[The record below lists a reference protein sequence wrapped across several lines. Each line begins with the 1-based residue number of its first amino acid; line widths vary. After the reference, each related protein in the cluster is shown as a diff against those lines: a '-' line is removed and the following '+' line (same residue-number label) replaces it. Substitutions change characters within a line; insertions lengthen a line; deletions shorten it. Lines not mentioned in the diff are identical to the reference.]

1 VSRPSWIA
9 PLYGYA
15 VCLIA
20 VITFLIGVTNFV
32 EAAFHRGNPLQARDR
47 FGDRGSLT
55 SFEVFR
61 ATYSSERPTRTQ
73 SGTGGVG
80 ADTLSTAELRGR
92 YEALRADHIA
102 RVSFE
107 ATQGLVKHGLL
118 IVLSIALF
126 ASHWRWLRRRDGE
139 AAG

>member
-32 EAAFHRGNPLQARDR
+32 DAAFHRANPLQARDR

-55 SFEVFR
+55 SFEAFR
-61 ATYSSERPTRTQ
+61 ATYSGDRPTRVQ
-73 SGTGGVG
+73 PATGAG

-118 IVLSIALF
+118 IALSIALF
-126 ASHWRWLRRRDGE
+126 VSHWRWLRRRGDD